1 MLGAADRKAAAPFPG
16 GSGHNAHDP
25 YWATVTEVREL
36 HMPASDR
43 SCVHVELDIS
53 GNSQLTYLTGEC
65 CALTAAASTAVHTGL
80 AGCQGAGGLG
90 LHRQFDVPKVSTAND
105 GRWLIK

>member
-1 MLGAADRKAAAPFPG
+1 MLSCCVAAALCCAVLGAGDRKAAAPFPD

-53 GNSQLTYLTGEC
+53 GNTQLTYLTGGC
-65 CALTAAASTAVHTGL
+65 CAWTAAAGTPLT
-80 AGCQGAGGLG
+80 
-90 LHRQFDVPKVSTAND
+90 DP
-105 GRWLIK
+105 

>member
-1 MLGAADRKAAAPFPG
+1 MILLDIHNLCAGDRKAAAPFPD

-36 HMPASDR
+36 HMPASER

-53 GNSQLTYLTGEC
+53 GNKQLTYQT
-65 CALTAAASTAVHTGL
+65 
-80 AGCQGAGGLG
+80 GGLT
-90 LHRQFDVPKVSTAND
+90 LSLLRRTH
-105 GRWLIK
+105 